1 MSSRPERVVLVT
13 GTGTEVGKTWVAC
26 RLAVALRDRDL
37 VVAARK
43 PVMSYDPDDDP
54 TTSDAV
60 LLARATDETPE
71 AVCAPHRWYPVAMA
85 PPMAAEAL
93 GRPRFTVADLVGETV
108 WPSDAAVGLVEAAG
122 GVLSPL
128 ADDGDAVTLAD
139 HLEPDLVGETV
150 WPSDAAVGL
159 VEAAGGVLSPLAD
172 DGDAVTLADHLEPDL
187 VVLVADAGLGTI
199 SAVRLAAGVL
209 DGWPVTVV
217 LNRYDPLD
225 DVHRRN
231 RAWLVDRD
239 QFDVVISAEQI
250 LPTLLGWG

>member
-37 VVAARK
+37 HVAARK

-54 TTSDAV
+54 LASDAV

-71 AVCAPHRWYPVAMA
+71 AVCAPHRWYPVPMA

-93 GRPRFTVADLVGETV
+93 ERPPFTVEDLVAEIV
-108 WPSDAAVGLVEAAG
+108 WPSGTAVGLVEAAG

-128 ADDGDAVTLAD
+128 ADDGDAVTLAEYLD
-139 HLEPDLVGETV
+139 PDRI
-150 WPSDAAVGL
+150 
-159 VEAAGGVLSPLAD
+159 
-172 DGDAVTLADHLEPDL
+172 
-187 VVLVADAGLGTI
+187 VLVADAGLGTI
-199 SAVRLAAGVL
+199 NSVRLAAGAL

-217 LNRYDPLD
+217 LNRYDAVD
-225 DVHRRN
+225 DLHRRN

-239 QFDVVISAEQI
+239 GYDVVISAEQI
-250 LPTLLGWG
+250 LPTLLGWS

>member
-1 MSSRPERVVLVT
+1 VSARPGQVVLVV

-26 RLAVALRDRDL
+26 RLAVALRDRD
-37 VVAARK
+37 VTVAARK

-93 GRPRFTVADLVGETV
+93 DRPGFTVEDLAGEIV
-108 WPSDAAVGLVEAAG
+108 WPAGIDVGLVEAAG

-128 ADDGDAVTLAD
+128 ADDGDSV
-139 HLEPDLVGETV
+139 
-150 WPSDAAVGL
+150 SL
-159 VEAAGGVLSPLAD
+159 VE
-172 DGDAVTLADHLEPDL
+172 HLDPDL

-199 SAVRLAAGVL
+199 NTVRLAAGVL
-209 DGWPVTVV
+209 EGWPVTVV
-217 LNRYDPLD
+217 LNRYDALAD
-225 DVHRRN
+225 LHRRN
-231 RAWLVDRD
+231 RAWLVERD
-239 QFDVVISAEQI
+239 QFEVVISAEQI
-250 LPTLLGWG
+250 VPRLGWV

>member
-93 GRPRFTVADLVGETV
+93 GRPAFTVADLVGETV

-128 ADDGDAVTLAD
+128 ADDGDAVTLA
-139 HLEPDLVGETV
+139 E
-150 WPSDAAVGL
+150 
-159 VEAAGGVLSPLAD
+159 
-172 DGDAVTLADHLEPDL
+172 HLEPDL

>member
-1 MSSRPERVVLVT
+1 MSDRPERVVLVL

-37 VVAARK
+37 SVAARK
-43 PVMSYDPDDDP
+43 PAMSYDPDDDP

-93 GRPRFTVADLVGETV
+93 ERPGFTVEDLAGEIV
-108 WPSDAAVGLVEAAG
+108 WPAGVDVGLVEAAG

-128 ADDGDAVTLAD
+128 ADDGDSVTLA
-139 HLEPDLVGETV
+139 EWV
-150 WPSDAAVGL
+150 
-159 VEAAGGVLSPLAD
+159 
-172 DGDAVTLADHLEPDL
+172 EPDL

-199 SAVRLAAGVL
+199 NAVRLAAGVL
-209 DGWPVTVV
+209 EGWPLTVV
-217 LNRYDPLD
+217 LNRFDPLD
-225 DVHRRN
+225 DLHRRN

-239 QFDVVISAEQI
+239 QYDVVISAEQI
-250 LPTLLGWG
+250 LPALLGWS